1 MERKYDLE
9 DRLINFGVVMI
20 KTAENLPK
28 SFAGNHLA
36 GQMIR
41 SGTAPALHYGEAIA
55 AESRN
60 DFIHKMKIALKELR
74 ETNNCLKIINHLKWI
89 NEQSMLS
96 ELKECNEL
104 IAIFVKSITTAQK
117 NKQLIREK

>member
-9 DRLINFGVVMI
+9 GRLICFGVEMI
-20 KTAENLPK
+20 KTAESLPK

-36 GQMIR
+36 GQLIR
-41 SGTAPALHYGEAIA
+41 SGTSPALHYGEAVA

-74 ETNNCLKIINHLKWI
+74 ETNNCLKIIYQMDWI
-89 NEQSMLS
+89 NEQMMIIG
-96 ELKECNEL
+96 LKECNEL
-104 IAIFVKSITTAQK
+104 IAIFVKRIGTAQK
-117 NKQLIREK
+117 NKQLTKEK